1 MKLFE
6 YFNSEPR
13 WFSFENPDAKRG
25 AAAKENHGAK
35 GHAFEYFLREKPKCS
50 RIFPEWELSAGSG

>member
-35 GHAFEYFLREKPKCS
+35 GHAFE
-50 RIFPEWELSAGSG
+50 

>member
-25 AAAKENHGAK
+25 AAAKENQMETEIK
-35 GHAFEYFLREKPKCS
+35 QEKE
-50 RIFPEWELSAGSG
+50 IA